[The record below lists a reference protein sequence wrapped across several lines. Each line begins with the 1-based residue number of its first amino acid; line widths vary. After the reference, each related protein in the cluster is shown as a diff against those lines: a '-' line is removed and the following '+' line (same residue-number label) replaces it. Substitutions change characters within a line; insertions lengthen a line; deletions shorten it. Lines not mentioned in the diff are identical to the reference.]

1 VTAIMQEDVVDVLI
15 SQHGQVRDLFGV
27 VASSTGDAR
36 RDAFERLVR
45 LLAVHETAEE
55 QVVHPLTR
63 GSVHGGDE
71 IADQRLAEE
80 NRAKEMLADLEKLG
94 TDHAEFPEMLEEF
107 RESVLTHAQHEE
119 AYEFR
124 YLRREVD
131 PARLRSLAA
140 VLKAAEAV
148 APTHPHPGVESA
160 TANLTIGPIAALID
174 RTKDLLKEAI
184 SRSR

>member
-1 VTAIMQEDVVDVLI
+1 VTATMQEDVVDVLI
-15 SQHGQVRDLFGV
+15 SQHGQVRDLFGE
-27 VASSTGDAR
+27 VASSTGDSR

-63 GSVHGGDE
+63 AAVHGGDE
-71 IADQRLAEE
+71 IADERLAEE
-80 NRAKEMLADLEKLG
+80 HRAKEMLAELEKLG

-107 RESVLTHAQHEE
+107 RDSVLAHAHHEE
-119 AYEFR
+119 SYEFR

-131 PARLRSLAA
+131 PARLRSLAS

-160 TANLTIGPIAALID
+160 TANLTVGPIAALVD
-174 RTKDLLKEAI
+174 RTKDLLRDAL
-184 SRSR
+184 SRNR